1 VFVRTD
7 SDHTV
12 VVSPRIHLNQS
23 VNETTSVDLTYAAD
37 VWTSAS
43 VDIRASASL
52 PVSEQRDELDVG
64 VTHAFDDLTLS
75 AGYRFSIENDYVSHG
90 ATGSA
95 SLDLAEHNST
105 LALSGYVF
113 GDTVGRSGTPQFA
126 RSLVTVGARLSFT
139 QVLGAATLGQ
149 LTYELSHL
157 DGYQASPYRWVGF
170 GGTGFGCQ
178 PKPGQDA
185 STLPCLPEHEPDTR
199 TRNAAALVLRHG
211 LVDWLSVGGTYRFY
225 FDAWGLVSHT
235 LGAQLGWLL
244 DPNSLVTLRYRY
256 YTQNGVNFY
265 RRVYESP
272 PSRTTFTTRDRE
284 QSPMQDQHVGLEFE
298 HKVPIN
304 ADRARLAFRL
314 SVGGHL
320 YSYSDFAG
328 LEQVT
333 ALDVSFAVSL
343 EK

>member
-1 VFVRTD
+1 VRTD
-7 SDHTV
+7 SDHTL

-64 VTHAFDDLTLS
+64 LTHAIDDLTFS

-105 LALSGYVF
+105 LALSGYAF
-113 GDTVGRSGTPQFA
+113 GDTVGRSGSPQIA
-126 RSLVTVGARLSFT
+126 RSLVTFGARLSYT
-139 QVLGAATLGQ
+139 QVLGPATLGQ
-149 LTYELSHL
+149 VTYELSHL

-178 PKPGQDA
+178 AKPGQNA
-185 STLPCLPEHEPDTR
+185 NTLPCLPEHEPDTR
-199 TRNAAALVLRHG
+199 TRHAAALVLRHA
-211 LVDWLSVGGTYRFY
+211 LLDWLSVGATYRLY

-244 DPNSLVTLRYRY
+244 DTYSLVTLRYRF
-256 YTQNGVNFY
+256 YTQSGVNFY
-265 RRVYESP
+265 RRVYAL
-272 PSRTTFTTRDRE
+272 PSDRSTFTTRDRE
-284 QSPMQDQHVGLEFE
+284 QSPMQDQNVGLEFE
-298 HKVPIN
+298 QKVPIN
-304 ADRARLAFRL
+304 DDRARLAFRL

-320 YSYSDFAG
+320 YAYSDFAG

>member
-1 VFVRTD
+1 LFVRTD
-7 SDHTV
+7 SDHTL

-23 VNETTSVDLTYAAD
+23 VNETTAVDLTYAAD

-52 PVSEQRDELDVG
+52 PVTEQRDELDVG
-64 VTHAFDDLTLS
+64 VTHAFEDLTLS

-95 SLDLAEHNST
+95 SIDLLEHNTT
-105 LALSGYVF
+105 LAISGYVF
-113 GDTVGRSGTPQFA
+113 GDTVGRSGAPQIA

-139 QVLGAATLGQ
+139 QVLGPATLGQ

-178 PKPGQDA
+178 AKPGQDA

-199 TRNAAALVLRHG
+199 TRQAGALVLRHG
-211 LVDWLSVGGTYRFY
+211 LFDWLSVGGTYRLY
-225 FDAWGLVSHT
+225 LDGWGLVSHT

-244 DPNSLVTLRYRY
+244 ATNSLITLRYRY
-256 YTQNGVNFY
+256 YTQSGVNFY
-265 RRVYESP
+265 RKVYDVP
-272 PSRTTFTTRDRE
+272 TTRTTFTTRDRE
-284 QSPMQDQHVGLEFE
+284 QSPMQDQNVGLELE
-298 HKVPIN
+298 QKVPIN
-304 ADRARLAFRL
+304 DAGARLAFRL

-328 LEQVT
+328 LEEVT